1 MIMKHMPISSM
12 PAAQMIAAPRA
23 DRAAEG
29 GRAEPAPAAK
39 SGKVVPAIEKPELPE
54 MDLTAVVES
63 INNYLQS
70 ANRDLRFAVDEV
82 TGRTVITVLDGVSQ
96 EVVRQIPPE
105 TARALAAYLR
115 SEGWLPGVGVAER
128 A

>member
-1 MIMKHMPISSM
+1 MKNMPINPM
-12 PAAQMIAAPRA
+12 PAVQMVPAPRA

-29 GRAEPAPAAK
+29 GRTEPVPAAN
-39 SGKVVPAIEKPELPE
+39 SGKVVPAIQKPELPE
-54 MDLTAVVES
+54 MDLTAVVET

-70 ANRDLRFAVDEV
+70 AKRDLRFAVDEV

-96 EVVRQIPPE
+96 EIVRQIPPE
-105 TARALAAYLR
+105 TAQALAAYLR
-115 SEGWLPGVGVAER
+115 SEGRLPGVGVAER

>member
-1 MIMKHMPISSM
+1 MMMKDMPINPM
-12 PAAQMIAAPRA
+12 PAPRMIPAPRA

-29 GRAEPAPAAK
+29 GRVEPAAAAK
-39 SGKVVPAIEKPELPE
+39 PGKVVPSLEKPELPE
-54 MDLTAVVES
+54 MDLSAVVET

-70 ANRDLRFAVDEV
+70 AKRDLRFAVDEV

-96 EVVRQIPPE
+96 EIVRQIPPE
-105 TARALAAYLR
+105 TAQALAAYLR

>member
-1 MIMKHMPISSM
+1 MKQMPINPM
-12 PAAQMIAAPRA
+12 PAAQVLPAPRGG
-23 DRAAEG
+23 RAAEG
-29 GRAEPAPAAK
+29 GRAEPAPAAR
-39 SGKVVPAIEKPELPE
+39 SGKVLPSLEKPQLPE
-54 MDLTAVVES
+54 MDLSAVVES

-70 ANRDLRFAVDEV
+70 AKRDLRFAVDEA

-105 TARALAAYLR
+105 TARALAAFLR